1 MSNDDDCR
9 DTLSMLEIDHSLRVS
24 DKVVDDMLKLTNLSL
39 LSMAGDKIMK
49 KILATFMHTTSS

>member
-39 LSMAGDKIMK
+39 LSMAGDKILK
-49 KILATFMHTTSS
+49 KIWATFLHTTSS

>member
-39 LSMAGDKIMK
+39 LSMAGDKILK
-49 KILATFMHTTSS
+49 KISATFLHTTSS

>member
-39 LSMAGDKIMK
+39 LSMAGDKTLK
-49 KILATFMHTTSS
+49 KILATFLHTTSS